1 MPACRVRP
9 NYKRE
14 EDVTYTTRRIFVA
27 LGLVTLLAAPF
38 AQAQQPAAAPAPVR
52 VRGMID
58 TLTDDAI
65 TIVKKDGTKQVVALP
80 PKYSV
85 NALVKA
91 QLSDIK
97 QGVFIGTT
105 ARPSKDGSLHA
116 TEVHIFPETMRG
128 AGEGHYPWDTEA
140 DATMT
145 NASVADMVTAVDGST
160 LTLKYKTGETKVT
173 VVPETS
179 IVSVTPG
186 SKDDLKKGASVFAI
200 CQTQPD
206 GSLKTG
212 FLLVGRGVSPPM

>member
-1 MPACRVRP
+1 MT
-9 NYKRE
+9 
-14 EDVTYTTRRIFVA
+14 DTTRRTVIA
-27 LGLVTLLAAPF
+27 LGLALLFATPF
-38 AQAQQPAAAPAPVR
+38 AQAQQPAPAAPPVR
-52 VRGMID
+52 VRGTID
-58 TLTDDAI
+58 TLTDSAI

-80 PKYSV
+80 PTYSV

-91 QLSDIK
+91 GLGDIK

-116 TEVHIFPETMRG
+116 TEVHIFPEAMRG

>member
-1 MPACRVRP
+1 VIL
-9 NYKRE
+9 
-14 EDVTYTTRRIFVA
+14 TTRRIVIA
-27 LGLVTLLAAPF
+27 LGLATLLAAPF
-38 AQAQQPAAAPAPVR
+38 AQAQQAAPAATPAPVR
-52 VRGMID
+52 VRGTID

-65 TIVKKDGTKQVVALP
+65 AIVKKDGTKQVVARP

-116 TEVHIFPETMRG
+116 SEVHIFPESMRG
-128 AGEGHYPWDTEA
+128 AGEGHYPWDTDA

-145 NASVADMVTAVDGST
+145 NASVADMVSAVDGST

-200 CQTQPD
+200 CQALPD

>member
-1 MPACRVRP
+1 V
-9 NYKRE
+9 
-14 EDVTYTTRRIFVA
+14 
-27 LGLVTLLAAPF
+27 GLATLRAAPF
-38 AQAQQPAAAPAPVR
+38 AQAQQPAPAAPPVR
-52 VRGMID
+52 VRGTID

-65 TIVKKDGTKQVVALP
+65 TIVKKDGTRQVVALP

-116 TEVHIFPETMRG
+116 TEVHIFPEAMRG

>member
-1 MPACRVRP
+1 MIF
-9 NYKRE
+9 
-14 EDVTYTTRRIFVA
+14 TTRRIVIA
-27 LGLVTLLAAPF
+27 LGLATLLAVPF
-38 AQAQQPAAAPAPVR
+38 AQAQQAAPAPAPVR
-52 VRGMID
+52 VRGTID

-65 TIVKKDGTKQVVALP
+65 TIVKKDGTKQVVTLP
-80 PKYSV
+80 PKYVV

-91 QLSDIK
+91 DLSDIK

-116 TEVHIFPETMRG
+116 TEVHIFPESMRG
-128 AGEGHYPWDTEA
+128 AGEGHYPWDTDA

-145 NASVADMVTAVDGST
+145 NASVADMVSAVDGST

-173 VVPETS
+173 VVPTTS

-200 CQTQPD
+200 CQTLPD

>member
-1 MPACRVRP
+1 
-9 NYKRE
+9 
-14 EDVTYTTRRIFVA
+14 VTFTTRRMVIA
-27 LGLVTLLAAPF
+27 LGLATLLAAPF
-38 AQAQQPAAAPAPVR
+38 AQAQQPASAPAPVR
-52 VRGMID
+52 IRGMID

-80 PKYSV
+80 PKYVV
-85 NALVKA
+85 NALVKGD
-91 QLSDIK
+91 LSDIK

-116 TEVHIFPETMRG
+116 TEVHIFPESMRG
-128 AGEGHYPWDTEA
+128 AGEGHYPWDTDA

>member
-1 MPACRVRP
+1 MIL
-9 NYKRE
+9 
-14 EDVTYTTRRIFVA
+14 TTRRIVIA
-27 LGLVTLLAAPF
+27 LGLAALLAAPI
-38 AQAQQPAAAPAPVR
+38 AQAQQAAPAAPPVR
-52 VRGMID
+52 VRGTID

-116 TEVHIFPETMRG
+116 TEVHIFPEAMRG
-128 AGEGHYPWDTEA
+128 AGEGHYPWDTDA

-145 NASVADMVTAVDGST
+145 NASVADMVSAVDGST

-186 SKDDLKKGASVFAI
+186 SKDDLKKGAAVFAI